1 MKIGKGLFSREENWM
16 CWSAEVDGYVYCI
29 EEVRNFDCNKGYK
42 IEKRDGGNT
51 YVYYL
56 TKHKKGSEVIEGT
69 RAHGLRR
76 A

>member
-1 MKIGKGLFSREENWM
+1 MKIGKGIFFREENWM

-29 EEVRNFDCNKGYK
+29 QEVRNFDPRKGYK

-56 TKHKKGSEVIEGT
+56 TKHKTGSEV
-69 RAHGLRR
+69 AK
-76 A
+76 